1 MEKKN
6 PRRKGEAR
14 KPFQKPRLGNR
25 TGWTLRA
32 GTAGSG
38 GCGLGGRFGNGG
50 CTGGWGGGWSGG
62 CGGGS

>member
-6 PRRKGEAR
+6 PRVKGEAR
-14 KPFQKPRLGNR
+14 KPFQKPLLGNR

-32 GTAGSG
+32 GTAGPG
-38 GCGLGGRFGNGG
+38 GFGPGGRFGR
-50 CTGGWGGGWSGG
+50 GGWRHHGGWHGG